1 MTGSASYRRL
11 RNAIVTGGDITLS
24 DRDLVLAAIE
34 ANRLRLHSC
43 AIVALD
49 ELSLRMVSDET
60 PEQAGAARRVSR
72 WHDNWRDEETPEEK
86 IERRYATV
94 DKLGEWSGQDKPTL
108 MDTAKRLNAIK
119 SEYGLSGEGPDEEA
133 MRASRAF
140 AVDKFREL
148 GIDYEDV
155 HAWRASPGCSGR
167 TC

>member
-1 MTGSASYRRL
+1 MT
-11 RNAIVTGGDITLS
+11 D
-24 DRDLVLAAIE
+24 
-34 ANRLRLHSC
+34 
-43 AIVALD
+43 
-49 ELSLRMVSDET
+49 
-60 PEQAGAARRVSR
+60 R

-86 IERRYATV
+86 IERRYAAV

-140 AVDKFREL
+140 AVAKFKEL

-155 HAWRASPGCSGR
+155 HALALIAGIQWADVLIAALKEARELNEDELRVKLTTEFGDTWIDGVLLGATHR
-167 TC
+167 KAVE

>member
-1 MTGSASYRRL
+1 VGVAE
-11 RNAIVTGGDITLS
+11 AAPVTD
-24 DRDLVLAAIE
+24 
-34 ANRLRLHSC
+34 
-43 AIVALD
+43 
-49 ELSLRMVSDET
+49 
-60 PEQAGAARRVSR
+60 R

-119 SEYGLSGEGPDEEA
+119 GEYGLSGEGPDEEA

-155 HAWRASPGCSGR
+155 HALAIVAGMEWADMLIAALRKAQEMNEDELRVTLTMDFGDTWIDGVLLGATHR
-167 TC
+167 KAVE